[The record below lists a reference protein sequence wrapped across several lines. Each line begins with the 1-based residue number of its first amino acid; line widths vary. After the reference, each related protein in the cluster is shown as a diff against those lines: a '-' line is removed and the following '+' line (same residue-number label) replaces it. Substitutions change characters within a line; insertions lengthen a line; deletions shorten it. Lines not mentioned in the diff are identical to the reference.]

1 MDFMQRALDFL
12 KKHMEIAFATSE
24 GNRPHIRI
32 FQIMKMERST
42 LFFATSPEK
51 EVYRQLLENPIVEI
65 MASEGKE
72 FVKVNGKADF
82 GVDEET
88 QKWIYEHNPVL
99 PRLYT
104 SFDKLAYFKVEIA
117 EMDHY
122 DLTST
127 PPMFKHYNLK
137 EHTVSDSKHR
147 MQNLDKMCCMLMK
160 DIGESYAIPADLK
173 GKQQML
179 RGLMNLRYPI
189 AMNADFLTLQD
200 KELQMQRKEKGEVSV
215 GDISKD
221 GAPLILWQGDITRL
235 RVDAIVN
242 AANSQ
247 MLGCFQPLHSCIDN
261 AIHSAAG
268 IQLRD
273 ICNRMMMKQGHPETT
288 GKAKITAGFN
298 LPARYV
304 IHTVGPIS
312 PDGEPTREQCAQLA
326 SCYHE
331 CLQLAERNGLESIA
345 FCCISTGVFRFP
357 NQLAAEIAV
366 REVKSF
372 MNQAKYIRHVI
383 FNVFKDQDRDIYYRL
398 LQADC

>member
-1 MDFMQRALDFL
+1 MQRALDFL
-12 KKHMEIAFATSE
+12 KNHVEIAFATSE

-32 FQIMKMERST
+32 FQIMKMEDST

-51 EVYRQLLENPIVEI
+51 EVYRQLLENPFVEI
-65 MASEGKE
+65 MANEGKE
-72 FVKVNGKADF
+72 FVKENGKADF

-88 QKWIYEHNPVL
+88 QKWIYEHNPIL

-127 PPMFKHYNLK
+127 PPMFKHYNQK

-221 GAPLILWQGDITRL
+221 DAALILWQGDITRL

-288 GKAKITAGFN
+288 GKAKITPGFN

-304 IHTVGPIS
+304 IHTVGPII

>member
-1 MDFMQRALDFL
+1 MMWMMNQ
-12 KKHMEIAFATSE
+12 
-24 GNRPHIRI
+24 N
-32 FQIMKMERST
+32 
-42 LFFATSPEK
+42 
-51 EVYRQLLENPIVEI
+51 
-65 MASEGKE
+65 
-72 FVKVNGKADF
+72 
-82 GVDEET
+82 
-88 QKWIYEHNPVL
+88 
-99 PRLYT
+99 
-104 SFDKLAYFKVEIA
+104 KL
-117 EMDHY
+117 
-122 DLTST
+122 
-127 PPMFKHYNLK
+127 
-137 EHTVSDSKHR
+137 R

-221 GAPLILWQGDITRL
+221 DAALILWQGDITRL

-273 ICNRMMMKQGHPETT
+273 ICNRMMMKQGNPEAT

-304 IHTVGPIS
+304 IHTVGPII

-372 MNQAKYIRHVI
+372 MNQAKYTSNPQPIGFSGILLAKRQNSFYCTYFLHNRNVADTKSPYPIKRLEVIRWFYQKSMV
-383 FNVFKDQDRDIYYRL
+383 FNQSL
-398 LQADC
+398 S

>member
-1 MDFMQRALDFL
+1 MQRALDFL
-12 KKHMEIAFATSE
+12 KNHVEIAFATSE

-32 FQIMKMERST
+32 FQIMKMEGST

-51 EVYRQLLENPIVEI
+51 EVYRQLLENPFVEI
-65 MASEGKE
+65 MANEGKE
-72 FVKVNGKADF
+72 FVKVNGKSDF

-137 EHTVSDSKHR
+137 EHTVSDSKLR
-147 MQNLDKMCCMLMK
+147 LQNLDKMCCMLMK

-221 GAPLILWQGDITRL
+221 DAALILWQGDITRL

-288 GKAKITAGFN
+288 GKAKITPGFN

-304 IHTVGPIS
+304 IHTVGPII
-312 PDGEPTREQCAQLA
+312 PDGEPTWEQCAQLT

-398 LQADC
+398 LLADC

>member
-1 MDFMQRALDFL
+1 MQRALDFL
-12 KKHMEIAFATSE
+12 KNHVEIAFATSE

-32 FQIMKMERST
+32 FQIMKMEDST

-51 EVYRQLLENPIVEI
+51 EVYRQLLENPFVEI
-65 MASEGKE
+65 MANEGKE
-72 FVKVNGKADF
+72 FVKVNGKSDF

-127 PPMFKHYNLK
+127 PPMFKHYNQK

-247 MLGCFQPLHSCIDN
+247 MLGCFQPLHGCIDN

>member
-1 MDFMQRALDFL
+1 MMWMMNQ
-12 KKHMEIAFATSE
+12 
-24 GNRPHIRI
+24 N
-32 FQIMKMERST
+32 
-42 LFFATSPEK
+42 
-51 EVYRQLLENPIVEI
+51 
-65 MASEGKE
+65 
-72 FVKVNGKADF
+72 
-82 GVDEET
+82 
-88 QKWIYEHNPVL
+88 
-99 PRLYT
+99 
-104 SFDKLAYFKVEIA
+104 KL
-117 EMDHY
+117 
-122 DLTST
+122 
-127 PPMFKHYNLK
+127 
-137 EHTVSDSKHR
+137 R

-221 GAPLILWQGDITRL
+221 DAALILWQGDITRL

-273 ICNRMMMKQGHPETT
+273 ICNRMMMKQGHPEAT

-304 IHTVGPIS
+304 IHTVGPII
-312 PDGEPTREQCAQLA
+312 PDGEPTREQCDQLT

>member
-1 MDFMQRALDFL
+1 MQRALDFL
-12 KKHMEIAFATSE
+12 KNHVEIAFATSE

-32 FQIMKMERST
+32 FQIMKMEDST

-51 EVYRQLLENPIVEI
+51 EVYRQLLENPFVEI
-65 MASEGKE
+65 MANEGKE

-82 GVDEET
+82 GVEEET

-127 PPMFKHYNLK
+127 PPMFKHYNMK
-137 EHTVSDSKHR
+137 DHTVSDSKHR

-288 GKAKITAGFN
+288 GKAKITPGFN

-304 IHTVGPIS
+304 IHTVGPII
-312 PDGEPTREQCAQLA
+312 PDGEPTREQCTQLA

>member
-1 MDFMQRALDFL
+1 MMWMMNQ
-12 KKHMEIAFATSE
+12 
-24 GNRPHIRI
+24 N
-32 FQIMKMERST
+32 
-42 LFFATSPEK
+42 
-51 EVYRQLLENPIVEI
+51 
-65 MASEGKE
+65 
-72 FVKVNGKADF
+72 
-82 GVDEET
+82 
-88 QKWIYEHNPVL
+88 
-99 PRLYT
+99 
-104 SFDKLAYFKVEIA
+104 KL
-117 EMDHY
+117 
-122 DLTST
+122 
-127 PPMFKHYNLK
+127 
-137 EHTVSDSKHR
+137 R

-189 AMNADFLTLQD
+189 AMSADFLTLQD
-200 KELQMQRKEKGEVSV
+200 KELQMQRKEKGDVSV

-273 ICNRMMMKQGHPETT
+273 VCNRMMMHQGHPEAT
-288 GKAKITAGFN
+288 GKAKITPGFN

-304 IHTVGPIS
+304 IHTVGPII